1 MAEPLKNS
9 FSLEVID
16 RIGSAIHAV
25 HPDFPLNAFVGTAA
39 EGFLELELT
48 PRARHISHALA
59 AHLPRDR
66 AEALV
71 ILTESLGP
79 PLGEVES
86 DGMASFLYLPHVF
99 FVAEHGL
106 PHFEEAMEFQ
116 HEVTRRFT
124 AEFSIRTFIDRY
136 PEAALARLQVW
147 TGDSDM
153 HVRRLVSEGT
163 RPRLPWAS
171 RLNRFIEDP
180 EPVIHLLGHLKDDPT
195 EYVRRS
201 VANNL
206 NDISKDH
213 PDRVVDVL
221 SDWAD
226 EPSRSR
232 LIRHAL
238 RSLIKL
244 GHPGALGLL
253 GYGSASRLRADVVDI
268 EPGSPAIGE
277 SVTIAVTLT
286 NPTPEPEPALVD
298 LRIHFVKANGGTSP
312 KVFKMKE
319 TTVGPGEAESMSK
332 KISLAQLTTRTH
344 YPGSHRV
351 EVLINGAGYEAG
363 VFELRPAPNE

>member
-9 FSLEVID
+9 FSLDVID

-25 HPDFPLNAFVGTAA
+25 HPDFPLDDFVVTAT
-39 EGFLELELT
+39 EGFLDLELT
-48 PRARHISHALA
+48 PRARHISQALA
-59 AHLPRDR
+59 THLSRDR
-66 AEALV
+66 AEALA

-106 PHFEEAMEFQ
+106 PHFEEAMSFQ

-124 AEFSIRTFIDRY
+124 AEFSIRAFLDRY
-136 PEAALARLQVW
+136 PEATLTRLQVW
-147 TGDSDM
+147 TADPDM

-163 RPRLPWAS
+163 RPRLPWAP

-180 EPVIHLLGHLKDDPT
+180 EPVIDLLGHLRDDPT

-213 PDRVVDVL
+213 PDRVVDLL

-253 GYGSASRLRADVVDI
+253 GYGSASRLTVDSVDI
-268 EPGSPAIGE
+268 EPSSPVIGE
-277 SVTIAVTLT
+277 SVTISLTLT
-286 NPTPEPEPALVD
+286 NPTPDPEPALVD
-298 LRIHFVKANGGTSP
+298 IRIHFVKANGGTSP

-319 TTVGPGEAESMSK
+319 TTVGPGQTQSMGK
-332 KISLAQLTTRTH
+332 RISLAQHTTRTH
-344 YPGSHRV
+344 YAGSHRV
-351 EVLINGAGYEAG
+351 EVLINGSGHEAG
-363 VFELRPAPNE
+363 AFDLGPAPRK